1 MTLHSRE
8 KRVAEEIKE
17 ALAIILQNDLK
28 DPRLG
33 EALVTVAAVEVTR
46 DLQNATIH
54 VSVLGD
60 DPKEGADV
68 IAALEHS
75 KGFIKRQLGKAVV
88 LRLMPEL
95 FFLLDTTGS
104 YAARINELLH
114 QIETEAPARA
124 PQEPAGTEE
133 DSDQKK

>member
-17 ALAIILQNDLK
+17 ALALILQNDLK

-33 EALVTVAAVEVTR
+33 DALVTVAAVEVTR

-60 DPKEGADV
+60 DPKQGADV

-75 KGFIKRQLGKAVV
+75 KGFIKRQLSQAVV
-88 LRLMPEL
+88 LRLMPQL
-95 FFLLDTTGS
+95 FFRLDTTGA
-104 YAARINELLH
+104 YASRINELLH
-114 QIETEAPARA
+114 QIETEAPVRA
-124 PQEPAGTEE
+124 ERDIPAGENDPTSKE
-133 DSDQKK
+133 

>member
-17 ALAIILQNDLK
+17 ALALILQNDLK
-28 DPRLG
+28 DPRLS

-46 DLQNATIH
+46 DLQTATIH

-60 DPKEGADV
+60 DPKQGAGV
-68 IAALEHS
+68 LAALEHS
-75 KGFIKRQLGKAVV
+75 KGYIKRQLGQAVV

-95 FFLLDTTGS
+95 FFRLDTTGA

-114 QIETEAPARA
+114 LIETEAPARA
-124 PQEPAGTEE
+124 TGDVPAPEE
-133 DSDQKK
+133 GSDPKE